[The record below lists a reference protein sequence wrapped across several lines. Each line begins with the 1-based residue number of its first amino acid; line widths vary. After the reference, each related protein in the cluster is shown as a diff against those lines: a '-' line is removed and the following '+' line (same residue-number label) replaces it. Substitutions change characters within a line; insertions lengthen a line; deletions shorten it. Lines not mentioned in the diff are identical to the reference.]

1 VGHLAA
7 AFLQKPA
14 GLLRTPRHFD
24 RFFAVLHILRQGK
37 LSFQSSCFGVHMKK
51 KTRKQ
56 RKSRPPVRN
65 VSHLSPATH
74 RESVKK
80 NKIKPMS
87 QPWLQVVS
95 GGI

>member
-1 VGHLAA
+1 
-7 AFLQKPA
+7 
-14 GLLRTPRHFD
+14 
-24 RFFAVLHILRQGK
+24 
-37 LSFQSSCFGVHMKK
+37 MKK